1 MPVINDLVIFV
12 YNDSN
17 HAKEFFN
24 WRLRRVVE
32 VLGTKVSLKYSVKA
46 KGVKQTLVRSLRDIS
61 IVDSVRE
68 MLINTQDHLMSVPS
82 YLILRRSNP
91 ILSFSILM
99 SKVCSIFVGG
109 GVTIVEYCFD
119 LIATA
124 DAPLGYKCYTLSL
137 FFLLDLLGSAGLI
150 IWRDLQG
157 VAEIIIFF
165 KDFYLQKSL

>member
-109 GVTIVEYCFD
+109 G
-119 LIATA
+119 L
-124 DAPLGYKCYTLSL
+124 LSL
-137 FFLLDLLGSAGLI
+137 NIALI
-150 IWRDLQG
+150 
-157 VAEIIIFF
+157 
-165 KDFYLQKSL
+165 